1 MANEG
6 LKREQRETFPIINKA
21 IAPSILMRQGEK
33 TQWPGCRYTIGYNGG
48 LAFLLKARN
57 ERHTEGEKPCRLG
70 NSSKSPPLLPP
81 IESHPTVQ
89 PQLYAKGRG
98 HCGPLLARTRRRVR
112 CKTRAPTS
120 SGYFGIIRGKPVSWG
135 ITQLSMH
142 EGAPQGTL
150 YLIH

>member
-33 TQWPGCRYTIGYNGG
+33 TQWPGCHYTIGYNGD

-57 ERHTEGEKPCRLG
+57 ERHIEGEKPCRLG

-81 IESHPTVQ
+81 IKNHPTVQ
-89 PQLYAKGRG
+89 PQLHAKGRG
-98 HCGPLLARTRRRVR
+98 HCGPLLARTWRRVR
-112 CKTRAPTS
+112 CITAPTS
-120 SGYFGIIRGKPVSWG
+120 SGYFGIPAKSVSWG
-135 ITQLSMH
+135 IAQLSMR
-142 EGAPQGTL
+142 GDSCQVTQ